1 MSRER
6 RRPGAKA
13 PFWFA
18 QKRANRYNETTMK
31 NTENVIVII
40 DGNAIIHRAYHAL
53 PPMTTK
59 DGTIVNAVYGF
70 ASMLIKVIT
79 DLAPSHIAVTFD
91 VPGGTFREEV
101 YSEYKAHREKA
112 DQELYD
118 QIPIIYELVESF
130 GLPIYTKEGF
140 EADDVI
146 GTLAEQTEKE
156 GQVII
161 VTGDKDM
168 LQLVNNEHVGVFL
181 LQRGMSDYQLYDRAA
196 VQNRFGFGP
205 EMVTDYKALMG
216 DPSDNI
222 PGVKGVGKKTAA
234 QLIEQFGPIEALY
247 DAVKEK
253 TAAFEALKPGV
264 KSKLIEGKDNAF
276 MSKELAT
283 IVRDVEGI
291 TLSLDDASIAQI
303 TYAGAKSFLQRC
315 EFFSLVKRLP
325 GEKKVAKKKE
335 KKEVELVHVTKKEQ
349 DDFFALLKK
358 QTELIILPFFA
369 EGKKLTKL
377 AFEIDGKVHVYD
389 AGELGCDQ
397 ILKLVVDMDV
407 PVICGHSKALAK
419 AILGAGLAPKVQWFD
434 IEVASYVV
442 HGSARSHDMVA
453 VLTRELGVE
462 FKESTSQSSLF
473 GETDESEQ
481 FEGTQYL
488 RALWKMQQEQ
498 LKDIEGENVF
508 YDIEMPLIS
517 ILARMEWVGI
527 SIAENELNDLKKT
540 LDIRVAELTKE
551 IHGHAKKEFNIASSV
566 QLREILFEELELP
579 TAGIKKGK
587 TGYSTAAS
595 ELEKLRDEHDI
606 IHCIEEFR
614 ELTKLLNT
622 YIDVLP
628 TLVDSETG
636 RIHTSFN
643 QTVTAT
649 GRLSSSDPNL
659 QNIPIRSSYGKKI
672 RDAFVAAEGYTFVIA
687 DYSQIELR
695 IAAALSKDARM
706 LEIFE
711 AGEDVHKATAA
722 AIEGVP
728 LKDVTKEMRS
738 AAKAVNFGVLFG
750 MGAFGLAWR
759 TNLTQKQA
767 KHFIEEYYK
776 AFSGLKTYLDETIEQ
791 AHKDGYV
798 ETLYGRRRYV
808 PELTSGNY
816 QMRAAGERMAINM
829 PIQGTEADM
838 MKLAMIEV
846 QKRLEEAGYA
856 HEEARQLL
864 QVHDELV
871 LEVKKGKEADV
882 MTLVEEAML
891 AVSKLNVPVVVDAA
905 VSASWGGVK

>member
-1 MSRER
+1 
-6 RRPGAKA
+6 
-13 PFWFA
+13 
-18 QKRANRYNETTMK
+18 MK

>member
-1 MSRER
+1 M
-6 RRPGAKA
+6 
-13 PFWFA
+13 
-18 QKRANRYNETTMK
+18 TTQEK
-31 NTENVIVII
+31 KIVII

-70 ASMLIKVIT
+70 ASMLIKVLS
-79 DLAPSHIAVTFD
+79 DLQPTHIAVTFD
-91 VPGGTFREEV
+91 VPGGTFRDEV
-101 YSEYKAHREKA
+101 YEEYKAHREKA

-130 GLPIYTKEGF
+130 HIPIYTKEGF

-146 GTLAEQTEKE
+146 GTLAEKTEKK

-161 VTGDKDM
+161 VTGDKDL
-168 LQLVNNEHVGVFL
+168 LQLVNNKHVGVFL
-181 LQRGMSDYQLYDRAA
+181 LQKGMSDYQLYDSAA
-196 VQNRFGFGP
+196 VNDRFGFGP
-205 EMVTDYKALMG
+205 ELVPDFKALMG

-222 PGVKGVGKKTAA
+222 PGVKGIGQKTATT
-234 QLIEQFGPIEALY
+234 LIDTFGSIESLY
-247 DAVKEK
+247 EAVENRS
-253 TAAFEALKPGV
+253 TAFTSLTASVQKKIV
-264 KSKLIEGKDNAF
+264 EGKADAF

-283 IVRDVEGI
+283 IVRDIDGI
-291 TLSLDDASIAQI
+291 TLDMAAADVAHVKWDDAK
-303 TYAGAKSFLQRC
+303 TFLQRC
-315 EFFSLVKRLP
+315 EFFSLIKRLP
-325 GEKKVAKKKE
+325 GEAKPVEKKE
-335 KKEVELVHVTKKEQ
+335 KTTLKMVQVKKGDLADWLKRISAQEEIVVYPVCKEW
-349 DDFFALLKK
+349 
-358 QTELIILPFFA
+358 
-369 EGKKLTKL
+369 KLTHA
-377 AFEIDGKVHVYD
+377 AFEVGGEVAVIDCETLGDTDVLSVLGTATVPIVCADAKVLSRAMLEGGYNP
-389 AGELGCDQ
+389 E
-397 ILKLVVDMDV
+397 K
-407 PVICGHSKALAK
+407 K
-419 AILGAGLAPKVQWFD
+419 WFD

-442 HGSARSHDMVA
+442 NGSARSHDMIA
-453 VLTRELGVE
+453 VISRELGVT
-462 FKESTSQSSLF
+462 FKESSSQSSLF
-473 GETDESEQ
+473 GGEDETGQ
-481 FEGTQYL
+481 FEAAQYL
-488 RALWKMQQEQ
+488 RSLWTVQMAQ
-498 LKDIEGENVF
+498 LKDINAEEVF
-508 YDIEMPLIS
+508 FDIEMPLVS
-517 ILARMEWVGI
+517 ILARMEWAGI
-527 SIAENELNDLKKT
+527 SIAEKELADLKIE
-540 LDIRVAELTKE
+540 LDKRVAALTKE
-551 IHGHAKKEFNIASSV
+551 IYSHAGKEFNIASSV
-566 QLREILFEELELP
+566 QLRDVLFVDMELS

-595 ELEKLRDEHDI
+595 ELEKLRDEHNI
-606 IHCIEEFR
+606 ISCIEEFR

-628 TLVDSETG
+628 TLVNKKTG

-672 RDAFVAAEGYTFVIA
+672 RDAFVAGKGYTFVIA

-695 IAAALSKDARM
+695 IAAALSKDTRM

-722 AIEGVP
+722 AIEGVE

-750 MGAFGLAWR
+750 MGSFGLAWR
-759 TNLTQKQA
+759 TNLTQKEA

-776 AFSGLKTYLDETIEQ
+776 AFSGLKTYLDKTIEQ

-808 PELTSGNY
+808 PELSSGNF
-816 QMRAAGERMAINM
+816 QMRASGERMAINM

-846 QKRLEEAGYA
+846 QRRLQEALYTQ
-856 HEEARQLL
+856 EEARQLL

-871 LEVKKGKEADV
+871 LEVKIGKEKEI
-882 MTLVEEAML
+882 MKLVEESML
-891 AVSKLNVPVVVDAA
+891 AVNKLDVPVVVDVA
-905 VSASWGGVK
+905 SCESWGGAK